1 MALFLFG
8 TLRHAPLLRAV
19 LSDGSRATTRPAS
32 LAEHEV
38 RQAAGEVFP
47 LLVPAPGEAAEGLL
61 LEDASEADRERLD
74 FYEAMFGYDRQAVN
88 VTTDTGEMPAE
99 IYVPR
104 PGRWSPGGPWDLA
117 LWAQGWGAPTLRAA
131 EEVLARAGHVTPDAA
146 GRDHPA
152 AMTRASAWVRAQAE
166 AARPDDPAPGDVEV
180 LARRRPYSAFFAV
193 EEQDLRFRR
202 FGGGRSETVTRA
214 GFVMSDAVTV
224 LPYDP
229 VRDRVLVVEQFRFG
243 PYVRGDRRSW
253 LLEPIAGRIDA
264 GEEPEPAIRR
274 EAREEAGLELGRL
287 EWIGHYYPSPGAVT
301 EYVFTY
307 AALADLPDSAAGI
320 GGAEDEHEDIRAH
333 LLPFDALMRLVET
346 GEARSG
352 PLLISA
358 LWLAAN
364 RARLRAEA

>member
-8 TLRHAPLLRAV
+8 TLRHPPLLRAV
-19 LSDGSRATTRPAS
+19 LAEESRATTRPAR
-32 LAEHEV
+32 LAGHAV

-47 LLVPAPGEAAEGLL
+47 LLVPAPGETAEGLL
-61 LEDASEADRERLD
+61 LENASAEDLARLD
-74 FYEAMFGYDRQAVN
+74 FYEAMFGYDRQAITVD
-88 VTTDTGEMPAE
+88 TDRGAAAADV
-99 IYVPR
+99 YVPR
-104 PGRWSPGGPWDLA
+104 PGRWSAGGPWDLA

-131 EEVLARAGHVTPDAA
+131 GEVLARAGHVSPDAA

-152 AMTRASAWVRAQAE
+152 AMTRASAWVRARAE

-180 LARRRPYSAFFAV
+180 LARRRPYTSFFAV
-193 EEQDLRFRR
+193 EEEDLRFRR
-202 FGGGRSETVTRA
+202 FDGSHSAPVTRA
-214 GFVMSDAVTV
+214 AFVMADAVTV

-229 VRDRVLVVEQFRFG
+229 VRDRVLLVEQFRFG
-243 PYVRGDRRSW
+243 PHARGDRRPW
-253 LLEPIAGRIDA
+253 LLEPIAGRVDA

-307 AALADLPDSAAGI
+307 AGLADLPDSAAGV
-320 GGAEDEHEDIRAH
+320 GGAEAEHEDIRAH
-333 LLPFDALMRLVET
+333 VLPFEALMRLVET

-358 LWLAAN
+358 LWLAGN
-364 RARLRAEA
+364 RARLRGLA